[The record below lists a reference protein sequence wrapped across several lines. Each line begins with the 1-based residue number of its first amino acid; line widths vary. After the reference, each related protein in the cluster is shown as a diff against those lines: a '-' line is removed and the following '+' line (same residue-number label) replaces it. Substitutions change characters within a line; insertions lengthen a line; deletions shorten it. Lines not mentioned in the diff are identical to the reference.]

1 MLIEADTLKKLSKD
15 QLRRSHVSSLFDLCE
30 LHSMALTT
38 AGATSTKLPSS
49 RNVFDLLLISGTLL
63 ILVDGIDEL
72 LSMMSSSFELVPFVE
87 SIRALNA
94 ELGQTRVFLA
104 GREDT
109 VGTTVSSL
117 RRHGVP
123 IYNLKGFTSD
133 EVALYVKKRFS
144 KRSQQERQT
153 IVTRIQ
159 ETLQSISLAMED
171 EAVLPFF
178 VDALCELEE
187 DVSTTGLRLKV
198 EGAVRE
204 RMAEAGYPHN
214 VRAVDLLI
222 FAIIDRE
229 RERQVW
235 RPSVASLVDV
245 LKEFSSAHFG
255 IADINQF
262 TVVVET
268 YLAATATNSPVTEIF
283 CKNPLLSV
291 VNEVIKYRY
300 DFLQS
305 YFLAL
310 WLIEQL
316 EHRLT
321 SSELFMKHFSR
332 LATGQGAVFEELSRF
347 YAAKPRTEVQEL
359 LTSVY
364 SGFKAIALGPNTETS
379 LAESA
384 RSACSSLLQLFA
396 ATAGKGL
403 NRNGFS
409 AAIFSVVGDELV
421 DGRCLIKG
429 LFISGDFPLLNFVD
443 REFWNCK
450 FIGYDSFVKC
460 RFGNTKFYYSSFI
473 AIHAEN
479 RSPTMNPNIFD
490 STSCDLGEMATSLV
504 VNGAKVE
511 TLLTVEE
518 IKRFFSYFFVGGGF
532 TTKQA
537 GELYRFSKP
546 GVNDEFTTK
555 LLQAGILEEL
565 HVKGQIRYGVA
576 DVHKRPVQKLVN
588 ENNMSKL
595 FRDVFKD
602 FLGR

>member
-1 MLIEADTLKKLSKD
+1 ML
-15 QLRRSHVSSLFDLCE
+15 
-30 LHSMALTT
+30 
-38 AGATSTKLPSS
+38 
-49 RNVFDLLLISGTLL
+49 
-63 ILVDGIDEL
+63 
-72 LSMMSSSFELVPFVE
+72 
-87 SIRALNA
+87 
-94 ELGQTRVFLA
+94 
-104 GREDT
+104 
-109 VGTTVSSL
+109 
-117 RRHGVP
+117 
-123 IYNLKGFTSD
+123 
-133 EVALYVKKRFS
+133 
-144 KRSQQERQT
+144 
-153 IVTRIQ
+153 
-159 ETLQSISLAMED
+159 
-171 EAVLPFF
+171 
-178 VDALCELEE
+178 
-187 DVSTTGLRLKV
+187 
-198 EGAVRE
+198 
-204 RMAEAGYPHN
+204 
-214 VRAVDLLI
+214 
-222 FAIIDRE
+222 
-229 RERQVW
+229 
-235 RPSVASLVDV
+235 
-245 LKEFSSAHFG
+245 
-255 IADINQF
+255 
-262 TVVVET
+262 

-291 VNEVIKYRY
+291 VNEVVKYRY

-359 LTSVY
+359 LTCVY
-364 SGFKAIALGPNTETS
+364 SGFKTIALGPNTEAS

-384 RSACSSLLQLFA
+384 RSACSCLLQLFA

-403 NRNGFS
+403 NRNAFS

-421 DGRCLIKG
+421 DGRRLIKG

-460 RFGNTKFYYSSFI
+460 RFSNTKFYYSSFI

-504 VNGAKVE
+504 VNGTKVE

-532 TTKQA
+532 ATKLPS
-537 GELYRFSKP
+537 ELYRFSKP
-546 GVNDEFTTK
+546 GMNDEFTAK
-555 LLQAGILEEL
+555 LLQAGILEEH

-576 DVHKRPVQKLVN
+576 DTHKRPVQKLVN
-588 ENNMSKL
+588 ENNLNKQ